1 MVSPL
6 LGTNSI
12 AGRYASIA
20 QIGRESQKSGFKDLL
35 QNTMEQSAEA
45 LRSNEKLGVQ
55 QMMGEVDITKLT
67 TDTAKV
73 EAVVTGLSALRD
85 KIVTAFQELQ
95 KMQI

>member
-1 MVSPL
+1 MIKPL
-6 LGTNSI
+6 IGANSI

-20 QIGRESQKSGFKDLL
+20 QIGQDSPKAGFKDLL
-35 QNTMEQSAEA
+35 KNTMESSADS
-45 LRSNEKLGVQ
+45 LRQNEKLGVQ
-55 QMMGEVDITKLT
+55 QMLGETDITKLT

-85 KIVTAFQELQ
+85 KIVSAFQELQ